1 MPDMFSPIPAGEI
14 LKEEFLEPMGITAYR
29 LAKDVNLS
37 ATCVG
42 EILSG
47 KRGISPE
54 TALKL
59 GRYLKT
65 GPEFWMNLQNR
76 YELDTAKDKI
86 GTEVEKIV
94 PSELVT
100 MS

>member
-1 MPDMFSPIPAGEI
+1 MPDMLSPIPAGEI

-42 EILSG
+42 EILAG
-47 KRGISPE
+47 NRGISPE

-59 GRYLKT
+59 GKYFRT

-76 YELDTAKDKI
+76 YELDRVQDKFGCEI
-86 GTEVEKIV
+86 EKIV
-94 PSELVT
+94 PCKVVT
-100 MS
+100 V